1 MLLHMQGILALTQHG
16 MHHQKSAQAESQL
29 ADLCLTGE
37 KQAALMARLLTL
49 REQKLRDEQDRFD
62 MVVEYAGLWDKHR
75 RGRATKYERRKVEAM
90 SEAFGEGDR
99 KAVVLGGEVEIED
112 TVEELKGL
120 AVEFRGKGLALRVE
134 AD

>member
-1 MLLHMQGILALTQHG
+1 
-16 MHHQKSAQAESQL
+16 
-29 ADLCLTGE
+29 
-37 KQAALMARLLTL
+37 
-49 REQKLRDEQDRFD
+49 
-62 MVVEYAGLWDKHR
+62 
-75 RGRATKYERRKVEAM
+75 M